1 MSDKTK
7 KAVRLCYLLLVMI
20 RSQAEAKGD
29 FKNQYLTLKLLWK
42 LTQVVGRSPEY
53 DPQTYCGYDHL

>member
-29 FKNQYLTLKLLWK
+29 FKNQYLTLKLL
-42 LTQVVGRSPEY
+42 
-53 DPQTYCGYDHL
+53 